1 MKKLFN
7 YALIG
12 AIALTGPT
20 MLTSCSSS
28 DDAAAENTNPNFN
41 PETNE
46 VTAQFVFNVAS
57 GSTATTRQSGA
68 ATQVSSSLT
77 ADQFRGIDNS
87 HVMCFINGAGDGKY
101 LTTAAT
107 ATKSFDMA
115 RVANAGTLS
124 NTKSSRVLEMS
135 LPLNTNT
142 MVFYGKAIDETNNYN
157 TFGHLDAFN
166 VDDNLAS
173 TYFQLGRRLT
183 AENKAEF
190 QEIQKLLAACL
201 TCVMGVKRGT
211 EAVSADD
218 APTGVT
224 NKYTF
229 AIASNYMPDMRWKA
243 YFKEKADPSKT
254 PLTPTSTDEIN
265 AKPLEEKLYRV
276 YKELTTIQT
285 AELRNASGYAIKE
298 SVRNLWS
305 IVNSVRCALPTNIEE
320 ALAKYMA
327 HLIDQELRKYF
338 EAESVPNDGGS
349 VTGVSIK
356 SSKDLIDALSAD
368 PYWPAEATSASPA
381 INKPGSN
388 DFPTIYNDAHLVSSD
403 KMGQFPGQYNLPQGS
418 THILFDPAT
427 CVFTYAQTYN
437 SSAVGDGT
445 FTVDDYYYPAELCYF
460 GNSALRVSDDEH
472 VVSQYPANVT
482 AWNDNGSWTGWTT
495 DGHVQSSTR
504 SVAMKYDINYG
515 TSLLKTTV
523 SYKTQ
528 SLQDNNKKIQQ
539 RDYGVTEANKTIN
552 VTGESFKLV
561 GIIVGDQWPKVGW
574 DFLPKTT
581 DPGNTSY
588 RKGYIYDNQITNNGV
603 IPASTTSASDPN
615 YTLVFDNYQDFRS
628 SHPTNKQPKVYVALE
643 FQNNS
648 GVDFFGFDNM
658 IPNGG
663 NFYLI
668 GELDP
673 TSMNGPALPQWHA
686 LPPYDA
692 TQYGNT
698 GNTVPRVFIQDHMT
712 TANFKFDTYSL
723 QHAYL
728 TVPDLRSSSVTLGLS
743 VDLQWSTGLTF
754 DNITIGGNEVPYTPN
769 P

>member
-1 MKKLFN
+1 MKKMFKFAFLS
-7 YALIG
+7 
-12 AIALTGPT
+12 AIAFTGAVSFT
-20 MLTSCSSS
+20 ACSSS
-28 DDAAAENTNPNFN
+28 DDMAESNNPNYD
-41 PETNE
+41 PDTQT
-46 VTAQFVFNVAS
+46 VYAQFVFNVAS

-68 ATQVSSSLT
+68 ATQVSSSL
-77 ADQFRGIDNS
+77 AAEQFRGIDNS
-87 HVMCFINGAGDGKY
+87 HVMCFNNGAGDGKY
-101 LTTAAT
+101 LTSAAT

-157 TFGHLDAFN
+157 TFGHLDAFH
-166 VDDNLAS
+166 VEDNLAS

-183 AENKAEF
+183 AEKKAEF

-218 APTGVT
+218 APAGVT

-229 AIASNYMPDMRWKA
+229 AIASDYMPNMRWKA
-243 YFKEKADPSKT
+243 YYKEKADASKT

-265 AKPLEEKLYRV
+265 AKSLEIKLYRV

-298 SVRNLWS
+298 MVRNLWS
-305 IVNSVRCALPTNIEE
+305 IVNSVRCALPTNQEE

-327 HLIDQELRKYF
+327 HLIHQELHRYF
-338 EAESVPNDGGS
+338 DAENIPSDGGS

-356 SSKDLIDALSAD
+356 SSKELIEALSAD
-368 PYWPAEATSASPA
+368 PYWPAEATSAS

-388 DFPTIYNDAHLVSSD
+388 DFPIIYDNDHVVNSA
-403 KMGQFPGQYNLPQGS
+403 KMEQFPGQYDLPQGS
-418 THILFDPAT
+418 THIHFDDAT
-427 CVFTYAQTYN
+427 AVFTYADEFNT
-437 SSAVGDGT
+437 SAVGNT
-445 FTVDDYYYPAELCYF
+445 QFTVDDYYYPAELCYF
-460 GNSALRVSDDEH
+460 GNSPVRVSDKEH
-472 VVSQYPANVT
+472 VVGDYPTSVT
-482 AWNDNGSWTGWTT
+482 TWNDDATTSWPSDWSVN
-495 DGHVQSSTR
+495 HVKSSTR
-504 SVAMKYDINYG
+504 SVAMKNDINYG

-528 SLQDNNKKIQQ
+528 SLQDNNKNIQL
-539 RDYGVTEANKTIN
+539 RDYGQSEENKTIT
-552 VTGESFKLV
+552 VTDESFKLV

-603 IPASTTSASDPN
+603 IDAEDGSQAN
-615 YTLVFDNYQDFRS
+615 YTLVFDNYVS
-628 SHPTNKQPKVYVALE
+628 ETTQPKVYVALE
-643 FQNNS
+643 LQNNS

-673 TSMNGPALPQWHA
+673 ADKEGPAKPEWHA
-686 LPPYDA
+686 LPPYDVNGD
-692 TQYGNT
+692 T
-698 GNTVPRVFIQDHMT
+698 TVPRVFIQDHMT
-712 TANFKFDTYSL
+712 TANFKFDTFSL

-754 DNITIGGNEVPYTPN
+754 DNITIGGGEVTTTP
-769 P
+769 

>member
-1 MKKLFN
+1 MKKMFKFAFLS
-7 YALIG
+7 
-12 AIALTGPT
+12 AIAFTGAVSFT
-20 MLTSCSSS
+20 ACSSS
-28 DDAAAENTNPNFN
+28 DDMAESNNPNFN
-41 PETNE
+41 PKTNE

-77 ADQFRGIDNS
+77 AEQFRGIDNS
-87 HVMCFINGAGDGKY
+87 HVMCFNNGNGDGKY
-101 LTTAAT
+101 LTSATT
-107 ATKSFDMA
+107 ATKSFDVA

-157 TFGHLDAFN
+157 TFGHLDAFH
-166 VDDNLAS
+166 VEDNLAS

-183 AENKAEF
+183 AEKKAEF

-218 APTGVT
+218 TPTGVAS
-224 NKYTF
+224 KYGF
-229 AIASNYMPDMRWKA
+229 PIASDYMSNMRWKA
-243 YFKEKADPSKT
+243 YYLEKEGVT
-254 PLTPTSTDEIN
+254 PKQALTPTDPTKDAS
-265 AKPLEEKLYRV
+265 PLEIKLYRV

-298 SVRNLWS
+298 MVRNLWS
-305 IVNSVRCALPTNIEE
+305 IVNSVRCATPTNTEE

-327 HLIDQELRKYF
+327 HLIDQELRNYF
-338 EAESVPNDGGS
+338 EPESVPNDGGS

-356 SSKDLIDALSAD
+356 SSKALIDALSAD
-368 PYWPAEATSASPA
+368 PYWPAEATNASQP
-381 INKPGSN
+381 ILKPTSS
-388 DFPTIYNDAHLVSSD
+388 DFPIIYDNNHVVNSG
-403 KMGQFPGQYNLPQGS
+403 KMEQFPGQYDLPQGS
-418 THILFDPAT
+418 THIHFDAT
-427 CVFTYAQTYN
+427 TSVFTYADEFNT
-437 SSAVGDGT
+437 SAVGNTT

-460 GNSALRVSDDEH
+460 GNSPVRVSDEEH
-472 VVSQYPANVT
+472 VVGDYPANVT
-482 AWNDNGSWTGWTT
+482 TWNTDATTSWPSDWSVS
-495 DGHVQSSTR
+495 HVKSSTR
-504 SVAMKYDINYG
+504 SVAMKNDINYG

-523 SYKTQ
+523 RYNTL
-528 SLQDNNKKIQQ
+528 SLQDNNKNIQK
-539 RDYGVTEANKTIN
+539 RDYGVTTEENKTIT

-615 YTLVFDNYQDFRS
+615 YTLVFDNYVS
-628 SHPTNKQPKVYVALE
+628 ETTQPKVYVALE

-673 TSMNGPALPQWHA
+673 TELTGPAKPGWHA
-686 LPPYDA
+686 LPPYDDG
-692 TQYGNT
+692 TT
-698 GNTVPRVFIQDHMT
+698 TVPRVFIQDHMT

-754 DNITIGGNEVPYTPN
+754 DNITIGGDEVTTN

>member
-12 AIALTGPT
+12 AIALTGST

-28 DDAAAENTNPNFN
+28 DDAAAENNNPNFN

-57 GSTATTRQSGA
+57 GSTATTRQSEA
-68 ATQVSSSLT
+68 ATQASSSLT
-77 ADQFRGIDNS
+77 ATEFRGIDNS
-87 HVMCFINGAGDGKY
+87 HVMCFNNGAGDGNY

-157 TFGHLDAFN
+157 TFGHLDAFH
-166 VDDNLAS
+166 VEDNLAS

-183 AENKAEF
+183 AENKAQF

-201 TCVMGVKRGT
+201 TCVMGVKRGN
-211 EAVSADD
+211 EAVSATASPGEGIPAYGFD
-218 APTGVT
+218 
-224 NKYTF
+224 
-229 AIASNYMPDMRWKA
+229 IASSYMPNMRWKA
-243 YFKEKADPSKT
+243 YFKEKANASKA
-254 PLTPTSTDEIN
+254 PLTPTSTTDID
-265 AKPLEEKLYRV
+265 AKPLEIKLYKV

-298 SVRNLWS
+298 MVRNVWS
-305 IVNSVRCALPTNIEE
+305 IVNSVRCATPTNTEE

-327 HLIDQELRKYF
+327 YLIDQELRKYF
-338 EAESVPNDGGS
+338 NTETIPNNGGS
-349 VTGVSIK
+349 VEGVTIK
-356 SSKDLIDALSAD
+356 PASTLITELASDT
-368 PYWPAEATSASPA
+368 YWPEEATTGSQP
-381 INKPGSN
+381 KPGSGE
-388 DFPTIYNDAHLVSSD
+388 FTHLGGVSSQD
-403 KMGQFPGQYNLPQGS
+403 LGQFPGQYNLPQGS
-418 THILFDPAT
+418 THILFDT
-427 CVFTYAQTYN
+427 TKSVFTYAQTYN

-460 GNSALRVSDDEH
+460 GNSALRVSNDEH

-482 AWNDNGSWTGWTT
+482 AWNNDANWSGWTT

-515 TSLLKTTV
+515 TSLLKTTI
-523 SYKTQ
+523 SYETL
-528 SLQDNNKKIQQ
+528 SLQDNNKNIQL
-539 RDYGVTEANKTIN
+539 RDYGQSEENKTIT
-552 VTGESFKLV
+552 VTDESFKLV
-561 GIIVGDQWPKVGW
+561 GILVGDQWPKVGW

-603 IPASTTSASDPN
+603 IDAQDGSQAN
-615 YTLVFDNYQDFRS
+615 YTLVFDNYVS
-628 SHPTNKQPKVYVALE
+628 GPTQPKVYVALE

-658 IPNGG
+658 IPDGG

-673 TSMNGPALPQWHA
+673 TLKTGPAKPIWHA
-686 LPPYDA
+686 LPPYGVDG
-692 TQYGNT
+692 TT
-698 GNTVPRVFIQDHMT
+698 TVPRVFIQDHMT

-754 DNITIGGNEVPYTPN
+754 DNITIGGGEITN

>member
-1 MKKLFN
+1 MKKMFKFAFLS
-7 YALIG
+7 
-12 AIALTGPT
+12 AIAFTGAVSFT
-20 MLTSCSSS
+20 ACSSS
-28 DDAAAENTNPNFN
+28 DDMAESNNPNYD
-41 PETNE
+41 PDTQT
-46 VTAQFVFNVAS
+46 VYAQFVFNVAS
-57 GSTATTRQSGA
+57 GSTATTRQSEA
-68 ATQVSSSLT
+68 ATQASSSLT
-77 ADQFRGIDNS
+77 AEQFRGIDNS
-87 HVMCFINGAGDGKY
+87 HVMCFINGVGDGNY

-115 RVANAGTLS
+115 RVANSGTLS

-157 TFGHLDAFN
+157 TFGHLDAFH
-166 VDDNLAS
+166 VEDNLAS

-183 AENKAEF
+183 AEKKAEF

-243 YFKEKADPSKT
+243 YYKEKAGASKT
-254 PLTPTSTDEIN
+254 PLTPTSTTDID
-265 AKPLEEKLYRV
+265 AKPLEIKLYKV

-298 SVRNLWS
+298 MVRNLWS
-305 IVNSVRCALPTNIEE
+305 IVNSVRCALPTNQEE

-338 EAESVPNDGGS
+338 EPESVPNDGGS

-356 SSKDLIDALSAD
+356 SSKDLIDALSTD
-368 PYWPAEATSASPA
+368 PYWPEEATNAS
-381 INKPGSN
+381 INKPGSS
-388 DFPTIYNDAHLVSSD
+388 DFPIIYNDAHLVSSD
-403 KMGQFPGQYNLPQGS
+403 KMGQFPGQYDLPQGS
-418 THILFDPAT
+418 THIHFDT
-427 CVFTYAQTYN
+427 EKSVFTYADEFNT
-437 SSAVGDGT
+437 SAVGNT
-445 FTVDDYYYPAELCYF
+445 QFTVDDYYYPAELCYF
-460 GNSALRVSDDEH
+460 GNSPVRVSDKEH
-472 VVSQYPANVT
+472 VVSDYPTSVT
-482 AWNDNGSWTGWTT
+482 TWNTDVTTSWPSDWSVS
-495 DGHVQSSTR
+495 HVKSSTR
-504 SVAMKYDINYG
+504 SVAMKNDINYG

-523 SYKTQ
+523 SYKTL
-528 SLQDNNKKIQQ
+528 SLQDNNKNIQL
-539 RDYGVTEANKTIN
+539 RDYGQSEENKTIT
-552 VTGESFKLV
+552 VTDESFKLV

-615 YTLVFDNYQDFRS
+615 YTLVFDNYVS
-628 SHPTNKQPKVYVALE
+628 ETTQPKVYVALE
-643 FQNNS
+643 LQNNS
-648 GVDFFGFDNM
+648 GVDFFGLDNM

-673 TSMNGPALPQWHA
+673 AGKVGPAKPEWHA
-686 LPPYDA
+686 LPPYDVNG
-692 TQYGNT
+692 TT
-698 GNTVPRVFIQDHMT
+698 TVPRVFIQDHMT

-754 DNITIGGNEVPYTPN
+754 DNITIGGGEVTTN

>member
-12 AIALTGPT
+12 AIALTGST

-57 GSTATTRQSGA
+57 GSTATTRQSEA
-68 ATQVSSSLT
+68 ATQASSSLT
-77 ADQFRGIDNS
+77 ATEFRGIDNS
-87 HVMCFINGAGDGKY
+87 HVMCFINGAGDGNY

-157 TFGHLDAFN
+157 TFGHLDAFH
-166 VDDNLAS
+166 VEDNLAS

-183 AENKAEF
+183 AEKKAEF

-229 AIASNYMPDMRWKA
+229 AIASDYMPNMRWKA
-243 YFKEKADPSKT
+243 YYKEKAGASKT
-254 PLTPTSTDEIN
+254 PLTPTSTTDID
-265 AKPLEEKLYRV
+265 AKPLEIKLYKV

-298 SVRNLWS
+298 MVRNLWS
-305 IVNSVRCALPTNIEE
+305 IVNSVRCALPTNQEE

-327 HLIDQELRKYF
+327 HLIHQELHRYF
-338 EAESVPNDGGS
+338 DAENIPSDGGS

-356 SSKDLIDALSAD
+356 SSKELIEALSAD
-368 PYWPAEATSASPA
+368 PYWPAEATSASQP
-381 INKPGSN
+381 INKPGSS
-388 DFPTIYNDAHLVSSD
+388 DFPIIYNDAHLVSSD
-403 KMGQFPGQYNLPQGS
+403 KMEQFPGQYDLPQGS
-418 THILFDPAT
+418 THIHFDDAT
-427 CVFTYAQTYN
+427 AVFTYADEFNT
-437 SSAVGDGT
+437 SAVGNT
-445 FTVDDYYYPAELCYF
+445 QFTVDDYYYPAELCYF
-460 GNSALRVSDDEH
+460 GNSPVRVSDKEH
-472 VVSQYPANVT
+472 VVGDYPTSVT
-482 AWNDNGSWTGWTT
+482 TWNTNIPENWPSDWSVS
-495 DGHVQSSTR
+495 HVKSSTR
-504 SVAMKYDINYG
+504 SVAMKNDINYG

-523 SYKTQ
+523 SYNTL
-528 SLQDNNKKIQQ
+528 SLQDNNKNIQQ
-539 RDYGVTEANKTIN
+539 RDYGVTEDNKTIT
-552 VTGESFKLV
+552 VTDESFKLV

-581 DPGNTSY
+581 DSNSNY

-603 IPASTTSASDPN
+603 IPASTTSASAPN
-615 YTLVFDNYQDFRS
+615 YTLVFDNYVS
-628 SHPTNKQPKVYVALE
+628 ETTQPKVYVALE

-658 IPNGG
+658 IPDGG

-673 TSMNGPALPQWHA
+673 TLKTGPAKPIWHA
-686 LPPYDA
+686 LPPYGVDG
-692 TQYGNT
+692 TT
-698 GNTVPRVFIQDHMT
+698 TVPRVFIQDHMT

-754 DNITIGGNEVPYTPN
+754 DNITIGGGEITN

>member
-1 MKKLFN
+1 MKKMFKFAFLS
-7 YALIG
+7 
-12 AIALTGPT
+12 AIAFVGAVSFTA
-20 MLTSCSSS
+20 CSSS
-28 DDAAAENTNPNFN
+28 DDMAESNNPNFN

-57 GSTATTRQSGA
+57 GSTATTRQSEA
-68 ATQVSSSLT
+68 ATQASSSLT
-77 ADQFRGIDNS
+77 ATEFRGIDNS
-87 HVMCFINGAGDGKY
+87 HVMCFINGDGDGHY
-101 LTTAAT
+101 LTSAAT

-183 AENKAEF
+183 AEKKAEF
-190 QEIQKLLAACL
+190 QEIQKLLAACI
-201 TCVMGVKRGT
+201 TCIMGVKRGT
-211 EAVSADD
+211 EAVSATASPEEGIPAYGFD
-218 APTGVT
+218 
-224 NKYTF
+224 
-229 AIASNYMPDMRWKA
+229 IASDYMPNMRWKA
-243 YFKEKADPSKT
+243 YYLEKDGVTPKQ
-254 PLTPTSTDEIN
+254 PLTPTDPGHTTD
-265 AKPLEEKLYRV
+265 AKPLEIKLYRV

-298 SVRNLWS
+298 MVRNVWS
-305 IVNSVRCALPTNIEE
+305 IVNSVRCATPTNTEE

-338 EAESVPNDGGS
+338 NATNTPNDGGS

-356 SSKDLIDALSAD
+356 DASALIAALSSD
-368 PYWPAEATSASPA
+368 DYWPNEATSGSDP
-381 INKPGSN
+381 ISKPTSD
-388 DFPTIYNDAHLVSSD
+388 DFSHIGGITSQDL
-403 KMGQFPGQYNLPQGS
+403 GQFPGQYDLPQGS
-418 THILFDPAT
+418 THILFDT
-427 CVFTYAQTYN
+427 TKSVFNYAQTYN
-437 SSAVGDGT
+437 SSAVGGGT
-445 FTVDDYYYPAELCYF
+445 FSVDDYYYPAELCYF
-460 GNSALRVSDDEH
+460 GNSPVRVSDKEH
-472 VVSQYPANVT
+472 VVGDYPTSVT
-482 AWNDNGSWTGWTT
+482 TWNDDATTSWSSDWSVN
-495 DGHVQSSTR
+495 HVKSSTR
-504 SVAMKYDINYG
+504 SVAMKNDINYG

-523 SYKTQ
+523 SYNALL
-528 SLQDNNKKIQQ
+528 LQDNNKNIQQ
-539 RDYGVTEANKTIN
+539 RDYGVTEVNKTIT
-552 VTGESFKLV
+552 VGDESFKLV

-581 DPGNTSY
+581 DTGNTSY

-603 IPASTTSASDPN
+603 IDAEDGSQAN
-615 YTLVFDNYQDFRS
+615 YTLVFDNYVS
-628 SHPTNKQPKVYVALE
+628 GTTQPKVYVALE

-648 GVDFFGFDNM
+648 GVDFFGFNNM

-663 NFYLI
+663 NFYLV

-673 TSMNGPALPQWHA
+673 AGKTGPAKPDWHA

-692 TQYGNT
+692 SQSTDET
-698 GNTVPRVFIQDHMT
+698 KTVPRVFIQDHMT
-712 TANFKFDTYSL
+712 TANFKFDTFSL

-743 VDLQWSTGLTF
+743 VDLQWSTGLSF
-754 DNITIGGNEVPYTPN
+754 DNIIIGGN
-769 P
+769 

>member
-1 MKKLFN
+1 MKKMFKFAFLS
-7 YALIG
+7 
-12 AIALTGPT
+12 AIAFTGAVSFT
-20 MLTSCSSS
+20 ACSSS
-28 DDAAAENTNPNFN
+28 DDMAESNNPNYD
-41 PETNE
+41 PDTQT
-46 VTAQFVFNVAS
+46 VYAQFVFNVAS
-57 GSTATTRQSGA
+57 GSTATTRQSEA
-68 ATQVSSSLT
+68 ATQASSSLT
-77 ADQFRGIDNS
+77 AEQFRGIDNS
-87 HVMCFINGAGDGKY
+87 HVMCFINGVGDGNY

-115 RVANAGTLS
+115 RVANSGTLS

-157 TFGHLDAFN
+157 TFGHLDAFH
-166 VDDNLAS
+166 VEDNLAS

-183 AENKAEF
+183 AEKKAEF

-243 YFKEKADPSKT
+243 YYKEKAGASKT
-254 PLTPTSTDEIN
+254 PLTPTSTTDID
-265 AKPLEEKLYRV
+265 AKPLEIKLYKV

-298 SVRNLWS
+298 MVRNLWS
-305 IVNSVRCALPTNIEE
+305 IVNSVRCALPTNQEE

-338 EAESVPNDGGS
+338 EPESVPNDGGS

-356 SSKDLIDALSAD
+356 SSKDLIDALSTD
-368 PYWPAEATSASPA
+368 PYWPEEATNAS
-381 INKPGSN
+381 INKPGSS
-388 DFPTIYNDAHLVSSD
+388 DFPIIYNDAHLVSSD
-403 KMGQFPGQYNLPQGS
+403 KMGQFPGQYDLPQGS
-418 THILFDPAT
+418 THIHFDT
-427 CVFTYAQTYN
+427 EKSVFTYADEFNT
-437 SSAVGDGT
+437 SAVGNT
-445 FTVDDYYYPAELCYF
+445 QFTVDDYYYPAELCYF
-460 GNSALRVSDDEH
+460 GNSPVRVSDKEH
-472 VVSQYPANVT
+472 VVSDYPTSVT
-482 AWNDNGSWTGWTT
+482 TWNTDVTTSWPSDWSVS
-495 DGHVQSSTR
+495 HVKSSTR
-504 SVAMKYDINYG
+504 SVAMKNDINYG

-523 SYKTQ
+523 SYKTL
-528 SLQDNNKKIQQ
+528 SLQDNNKNIQL
-539 RDYGVTEANKTIN
+539 RDYGQSEENKTIT
-552 VTGESFKLV
+552 VTDESFKLV

-581 DPGNTSY
+581 GDANY

-603 IPASTTSASDPN
+603 IDAEDGSQAN
-615 YTLVFDNYQDFRS
+615 YTLVFDNYVS
-628 SHPTNKQPKVYVALE
+628 ETTQPKVYVALE
-643 FQNNS
+643 LQNNS
-648 GVDFFGFDNM
+648 GVDFFGLDNM

-673 TSMNGPALPQWHA
+673 AGKVGPAKPEWHA
-686 LPPYDA
+686 LPPYDVNG
-692 TQYGNT
+692 TT
-698 GNTVPRVFIQDHMT
+698 TVPRVFIQDHMT

-754 DNITIGGNEVPYTPN
+754 DNITIGGGEVTTN

>member
-57 GSTATTRQSGA
+57 GSTATTRQSEA
-68 ATQVSSSLT
+68 ATQASSSLT
-77 ADQFRGIDNS
+77 AEQFRGIDNS
-87 HVMCFINGAGDGKY
+87 HVMCFNNGADGNY
-101 LTTAAT
+101 LTSAAT

-157 TFGHLDAFN
+157 TFGHLDAFH
-166 VDDNLAS
+166 VEDNLAS

-183 AENKAEF
+183 AEKKAEF

-218 APTGVT
+218 TPTGVAS
-224 NKYTF
+224 KYGF
-229 AIASNYMPDMRWKA
+229 SIASDYMPNMRWKA
-243 YFKEKADPSKT
+243 YYLEKDGVTPKQ
-254 PLTPTSTDEIN
+254 PLTPTDPNHNTD
-265 AKPLEEKLYRV
+265 ATPLEIKLYRV

-298 SVRNLWS
+298 MVRNVWS
-305 IVNSVRCALPTNIEE
+305 IVNSVRCATPTSTPE

-327 HLIDQELRKYF
+327 HLIDQELRNYF
-338 EAESVPNDGGS
+338 EAASVPNDGGS

-356 SSKDLIDALSAD
+356 SSKALIDALSAD
-368 PYWPAEATSASPA
+368 PYWPNEATTASQP
-381 INKPGSN
+381 INKPASS
-388 DFPTIYNDAHLVSSD
+388 DFPIIYDNHVVNSA
-403 KMGQFPGQYNLPQGS
+403 KMEQFPGQFDLPQGS
-418 THILFDPAT
+418 THIHFDAAT
-427 CVFTYAQTYN
+427 SVFTYADEFNT
-437 SSAVGDGT
+437 SAVGNT
-445 FTVDDYYYPAELCYF
+445 QFTVDDYYYPAELCYF
-460 GNSALRVSDDEH
+460 GNSPVRVSDKEH
-472 VVSQYPANVT
+472 VVSEYPTSVT
-482 AWNDNGSWTGWTT
+482 TWNTDATTSWPSDWSVS
-495 DGHVQSSTR
+495 HVKSSTR
-504 SVAMKYDINYG
+504 SVAMKNDINYG

-539 RDYGVTEANKTIN
+539 RDYGVTEDNKTIT
-552 VTGESFKLV
+552 VTDESFKLV

-581 DPGNTSY
+581 GDANY

-603 IPASTTSASDPN
+603 IDAEDGSQAN
-615 YTLVFDNYQDFRS
+615 YTLVFDNYAS
-628 SHPTNKQPKVYVALE
+628 GTQPKVYVALE

-648 GVDFFGFDNM
+648 GVNFFGFDNM
-658 IPNGG
+658 IPDGG

-673 TSMNGPALPQWHA
+673 TGKTGPAKPEWHA
-686 LPPYDA
+686 LPPYDVS
-692 TQYGNT
+692 TT
-698 GNTVPRVFIQDHMT
+698 TVPRVFIQDHMT

-754 DNITIGGNEVPYTPN
+754 DNITIGGDQVTP
-769 P
+769 